1 MESTVYRQSLS
12 YRHNPT
18 LVKKCWYDTRVRHT
32 VNPQFSTWWKLH
44 LLYCMEC
51 SHCFGRKSCHLL
63 PLSLSSSFW
72 QISKA
77 VMCSE
82 KWYFRIK
89 FNDASHLNFGY
100 VYTCRSGE
108 KKKKAISEWD
118 FTPLTHHNERNV
130 LGVILNGTMP
140 YLSHFAV
147 FFLRWVNVLIT
158 AIKYHNMVFYR
169 SNTRNILEN
178 ICCRLCYKRMY

>member
-12 YRHNPT
+12 YGHNPT

-51 SHCFGRKSCHLL
+51 SHCFGRKSSHLL

-100 VYTCRSGE
+100 VYTCRSGG
-108 KKKKAISEWD
+108 KKKSD
-118 FTPLTHHNERNV
+118 FRVGLHSIHTPQWKKCFGGHFKWHHALFV
-130 LGVILNGTMP
+130 SFCG
-140 YLSHFAV
+140 V
-147 FFLRWVNVLIT
+147 FFF
-158 AIKYHNMVFYR
+158 A
-169 SNTRNILEN
+169 E
-178 ICCRLCYKRMY
+178 